1 MLMVSKE
8 RLEEK
13 ITAFSRFGDNGKGGI
28 TRLSLSQP
36 ALEARTELINRCKKI
51 GLDVKTDDLGNIYAL
66 RKGREELPALIMGS
80 HLDSVIDGGNYDGVL
95 GVLTGLEVIETLYK
109 SQASTRHPVGVMVWT
124 NEEGARFDPAMMCS
138 GIVTGKFDKE
148 SMMDSVDENGIRFGD
163 ALAASGFVGS
173 ESNRLNPKD
182 YAGYL
187 ELHIEQG
194 PVLENEGKEIG
205 VVEGVVGMVNY
216 EFTVLGVSDHAGT
229 TPQKTRKDALRSASK
244 IILRLWEELGQIDEA
259 LVFTMG
265 RMNVLPNVHT
275 VIPNEV
281 KFTLDARHKDPVV
294 MQKVVDVIKVLPD
307 HVAGCEI
314 RCEKLW
320 GRDTVLFAGQFVKA
334 IQSAANGLGYSSRK
348 IYSGAGHD
356 AQYIAGFLPS
366 GMIFVPSAEGH
377 SHCSDEFTPI
387 ELVEKGT
394 NVMLQAL
401 LELDRQ

>member
-13 ITAFSRFGDNGKGGI
+13 IAAFSHFGDNGRGGI

-36 ALEARTELINRCKKI
+36 ALEARRELIERCRKM
-51 GLDVKTDDLGNIYAL
+51 GMDVKTDDLGNIYAL
-66 RKGREELPALIMGS
+66 RKGTEELPALIMGS
-80 HLDSVIDGGNYDGVL
+80 HLDSVVDGGNYDGVL
-95 GVLTGLEVIETLYK
+95 GVLTGLEVIETLHS
-109 SQASTRHPVGVMVWT
+109 SQTSTRHPAGVMVWT

-148 SMMDSVDENGIRFGD
+148 SMMNSADKNGIRFGD

-194 PVLENEGKEIG
+194 PVLEIEGKEIG

-229 TPQKTRKDALRSASK
+229 TPQKTRKDALYGASK
-244 IILRLWEELGQIDEA
+244 LILRLWEELEQIDEA

-281 KFTLDARHKDPVV
+281 KFTLDARHKDPEII
-294 MQKVVDVIKVLPD
+294 QKVVDVIEELPD
-307 HVAGCEI
+307 HVASCEI
-314 RCEKLW
+314 RYDKLW
-320 GRDTVLFAGQFVKA
+320 GRDTVLFDEQFVKA
-334 IQSAANGLGYSSRK
+334 IQGAANELNYSSRK

-356 AQYIAGFLPS
+356 AQYVAGYLPS
-366 GMIFVPSAEGH
+366 GMIFVPSAQGH
-377 SHCSDEFTPI
+377 SHCSEEFTPI

-394 NVMLQAL
+394 NVMLKTL

>member
-36 ALEARTELINRCKKI
+36 ALEARTEFIDRCRKM
-51 GLDVKTDDLGNIYAL
+51 GMDVKTDDLGNIYAL
-66 RKGREELPALIMGS
+66 RKGTEELPALIMGS
-80 HLDSVIDGGNYDGVL
+80 HLDSVVDGGNYDGVL
-95 GVLTGLEVIETLYK
+95 GVITGLEVIETLHS
-109 SQASTRHPVGVMVWT
+109 SQTSTRHPVGVMVWT

-148 SMMDSVDENGIRFGD
+148 SMMDSADKNGIRFGD
-163 ALAASGFVGS
+163 ALAASGFVGN

-194 PVLENEGKEIG
+194 PVLEIEEKEIG

-229 TPQKTRKDALRSASK
+229 TPQKTRKDALYGASK
-244 IILRLWEELGQIDEA
+244 LILRLWDELGQIDEA

-281 KFTLDARHKDPVV
+281 KFTLDARHKDPEII
-294 MQKVVDVIKVLPD
+294 QKVVDAIEELPD

-314 RCEKLW
+314 RYDKLW
-320 GRDTVLFAGQFVKA
+320 GRDTVLFDEQFVKA
-334 IQSAANGLGYSSRK
+334 IQGATNELDYSSRK

-356 AQYIAGFLPS
+356 AQYVAGYLPS
-366 GMIFVPSAEGH
+366 GMIFVPSAQGH
-377 SHCSDEFTPI
+377 SHCSEEFTPI

>member
-51 GLDVKTDDLGNIYAL
+51 GLEVKTDDLGNIYAL

-109 SQASTRHPVGVMVWT
+109 SQTSTRHPVGVMVWT
-124 NEEGARFDPAMMCS
+124 NEEGARFNPAMMCS

-148 SMMDSVDENGIRFGD
+148 FMMDSVDENGIRFGD
-163 ALAASGFVGS
+163 ALAASGFVGR

-229 TPQKTRKDALRSASK
+229 TPQKTRKDALHSASK
-244 IILRLWEELGQIDEA
+244 VILRLWEELGQIDEE

-281 KFTLDARHKDPVV
+281 KFTLDARHKDPEVI
-294 MQKVVDVIKVLPD
+294 QKVVDVINVLPD

-314 RCEKLW
+314 RYEKLW
-320 GRDTVLFAGQFVKA
+320 GRDTVLFAGQFENA

-387 ELVEKGT
+387 DLVEKGT